1 MYLFIYKTQFCRFE
15 GVAIFFIFSA
25 IFFSNLH
32 FKKTE
37 IPPKNFAALRK
48 FAKKKTLIATSIL
61 VCIAISTGV
70 RSYYECRSSPED
82 SGI

>member
-1 MYLFIYKTQFCRFE
+1 
-15 GVAIFFIFSA
+15 
-25 IFFSNLH
+25 
-32 FKKTE
+32 
-37 IPPKNFAALRK
+37 LRK